1 MRSRLYLST
10 VKANGEG
17 EPDRDLRKLEVMKN
31 NYARAGEII
40 KLRWKDG
47 VFVVES
53 GASSLDRLAHNNKID
68 DLFLRLLDRFTRQEQ
83 QLGPNKGPT
92 YAPAKFARH
101 DDANGIT
108 SAEFEKAMQRLIDAG
123 KIHIVTSGPP
133 SKRRSSLAF
142 GPREQRLVE

>member
-1 MRSRLYLST
+1 MLAP
-10 VKANGEG
+10 ANGEG

-68 DLFLRLLDRFTRQEQ
+68 DLFLRLLDRFTHSGFSALIRRISARRSAAI
-83 QLGPNKGPT
+83 LGRPPSERDFHRSTGGSRP
-92 YAPAKFARH
+92 
-101 DDANGIT
+101 DANARG
-108 SAEFEKAMQRLIDAG
+108 SRAG
-123 KIHIVTSGPP
+123 
-133 SKRRSSLAF
+133 
-142 GPREQRLVE
+142 

>member
-1 MRSRLYLST
+1 VRSSSCGGRMEFSSSKAVRRRSIGSRTITRST
-10 VKANGEG
+10 TSSSDSWIASR
-17 EPDRDLRKLEVMKN
+17 DRN
-31 NYARAGEII
+31 SS
-40 KLRWKDG
+40 
-47 VFVVES
+47 S
-53 GASSLDRLAHNNKID
+53 GR
-68 DLFLRLLDRFTRQEQ
+68 T
-83 QLGPNKGPT
+83 KGRT